1 VSPTAIRRF
10 INLWPP
16 LLFSGIRV
24 KRIAEDWRHVEVE
37 LRLTWWNRNAVGTMF
52 GGSLFAMTDP
62 FYALMLQHNL
72 GRDYTVWVKSA
83 EIEFV
88 APGRN
93 VARASFQISP
103 EKLAEIRAATESGEK
118 YEPAFSVAITDP
130 QGKLIA
136 QVNPLLYVRRKRA
149 PVESNG
155 FDWKS

>member
-1 VSPTAIRRF
+1 MSPTAIRRF
-10 INLWPP
+10 INWWPP

-37 LRLTWWNRNAVGTMF
+37 LRLTWWNRNAVGTLF

-72 GRDYTVWVKSA
+72 GRDYTVWVRSA
-83 EIEFV
+83 AIEFV
-88 APGRN
+88 APGRS
-93 VARASFQISP
+93 VARASFRISP
-103 EKLAEIRAATESGEK
+103 EKLAEIRAATAGGQK

-136 QVNPLLYVRRKRA
+136 QVNPLLYVRRKRT

>member
-1 VSPTAIRRF
+1 MSPTAIRRF